1 MTNEGEKG
9 ERRLLDLDEIPGEGK
24 TVKEVT
30 EESGEMPEEQ
40 REIIL
45 AVAKG
50 AQAVLERFKAQ
61 QAEWEAEWARRI
73 VTYAD
78 AQSAKLSADLA
89 RRMEPYQKELDI
101 HLERITESAGRIS
114 AGKFT
119 GADVG
124 TLVGGQ
130 YKALEQQSEMI
141 GIVQET
147 LDTQIRVQI
156 ESERTRKE
164 ERNRYWLALGV
175 AIATSLLS
183 IAVQIITWW
192 LGR

>member
-1 MTNEGEKG
+1 VSNEEEKG
-9 ERRLLDLDEIPGEGK
+9 EGRLLGLDEIPGEGK
-24 TVKEVT
+24 TLKEIT

-45 AVAKG
+45 AVAKS

-61 QAEWEAEWARRI
+61 QAEWEAERARRI

-89 RRMEPYQKELDI
+89 RRMEPYQKALDS
-101 HLERITESAGRIS
+101 HFERLAESATGISAGR
-114 AGKFT
+114 FT
-119 GADVG
+119 GADVD

-130 YKALEQQSEMI
+130 YKAVELESEMI
-141 GIVQET
+141 GILQET

-183 IAVQIITWW
+183 IVVQIITWW
-192 LGR
+192 IGR